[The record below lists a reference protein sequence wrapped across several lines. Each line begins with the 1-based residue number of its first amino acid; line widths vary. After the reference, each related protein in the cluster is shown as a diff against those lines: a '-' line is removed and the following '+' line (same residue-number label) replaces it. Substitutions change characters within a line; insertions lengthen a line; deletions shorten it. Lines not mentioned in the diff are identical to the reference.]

1 MNNSEKEVKTE
12 ADSSSSDHPCPL
24 ALVTASNVRKATQC
38 RERRPPTSPSQ
49 KQFMKLKLAHDSLI
63 RGRQYLSVPFMRANG
78 MTKPGLITL
87 VGKDG
92 VKWKVNLKEEGSGS
106 ALCLGTGWK
115 EFAKANGLKTGDYF
129 TLESAWK
136 NEIPMLSLVNTE
148 SASDRKERGESSKAM
163 EKERSTDTSSI
174 VQNRVV
180 TLALETKD
188 VKACTLTIPVAFL
201 KHIEGTNEHHK
212 AKMRSDASKIT
223 WEVKIENGRR
233 LTNGWKEF
241 ALAHDLRIGDILI
254 FRQEKDMAFH
264 VTLLGP
270 SGCEIQYESCSEEK
284 NNIGEFCVLSP
295 SCFVAYVSPATL
307 RHDKLNLPRSFVR
320 ANGLEKRCGDIV
332 VMNEKSKSWTL
343 ALKQELCRNK
353 PKNKFF
359 RQNRKIN
366 FLIETKTEF
375 SHRNRKIEFSHQ
387 NRKTEFSRQNKNE
400 FSRRNRKTEFPAKNE
415 KPNCSRQNRKQVS
428 RQNLTN
434 FPAKTVKTSFSAK
447 TAKTSFSAKT
457 RKIIFPANHKN
468 LFSRRNRKT
477 EFSRQNR
484 KIEFFRQNK
493 NEFSRRNRKTE
504 FFRQKRKI
512 EFSRQKRKI
521 EFSRQNR
528 KTDKNRKTE
537 FFRQKFAK
545 RLFPP
550 KSKTGFPPK
559 LTNFP
564 AKTVK
569 TSFFR
574 QNCKNETY
582 ENSTE
587 NMDQPNQTWRIV
599 CEANGLKLG
608 KSFTLE
614 IINEHDKAAPVFNW
628 VITLF
633 SPRIEVYSSRDSELL
648 KFMRMPNKRFF
659 KPLLPGFHSHL
670 TIPVAFFLK
679 YIEGTNEH
687 HTAKLRSDA
696 SKITWEVKIED
707 GQKLTDGWKEFA
719 IAHDLRIGDILMFR
733 QEKDM
738 AFHVTLLGPSGCEF
752 QYESCSEEEN
762 NLGRNIPKKKNLER
776 EAESSS
782 LDPSCFLATIW
793 PSSLRYDTLNLP
805 RSFVRSNG
813 LETRCGGEIVLM
825 NEKGKSWTLALKQ
838 KLSGSTYI
846 RRGWRRFCSANV
858 LKTGGVYTFKLIHSG
873 RTPVLRLFF
882 TESESESE
890 ERNVEKIQRKK
901 AESSSLDPSSFVANN
916 PTSTWKASSS
926 QSQNR
931 FLTLALKPFNLEK
944 YILYFPVRFSRS
956 HGINEEAKMTL
967 LDKNGVKWST
977 DLRSEETSDRIRL
990 VGGWQEFFKTNCMKP
1005 GESIIVKLIWEGDK
1019 SCVLKFCSKVKNET
1033 K

>member
-63 RGRQYLSVPFMRANG
+63 R
-78 MTKPGLITL
+78 GLITL

-188 VKACTLTIPVAFL
+188 VKACTLNLPSEFVTAIGIKKL
-201 KHIEGTNEHHK
+201 G
-212 AKMRSDASKIT
+212 KIT
-223 WEVKIENGRR
+223 FLGKDGMKWWGCLLSGNGSVAVGI
-233 LTNGWKEF
+233 GW
-241 ALAHDLRIGDILI
+241 
-254 FRQEKDMAFH
+254 
-264 VTLLGP
+264 
-270 SGCEIQYESCSEEK
+270 
-284 NNIGEFCVLSP
+284 
-295 SCFVAYVSPATL
+295 
-307 RHDKLNLPRSFVR
+307 
-320 ANGLEKRCGDIV
+320 
-332 VMNEKSKSWTL
+332 
-343 ALKQELCRNK
+343 RN
-353 PKNKFF
+353 F
-359 RQNRKIN
+359 
-366 FLIETKTEF
+366 
-375 SHRNRKIEFSHQ
+375 
-387 NRKTEFSRQNKNE
+387 
-400 FSRRNRKTEFPAKNE
+400 
-415 KPNCSRQNRKQVS
+415 
-428 RQNLTN
+428 
-434 FPAKTVKTSFSAK
+434 
-447 TAKTSFSAKT
+447 
-457 RKIIFPANHKN
+457 
-468 LFSRRNRKT
+468 
-477 EFSRQNR
+477 
-484 KIEFFRQNK
+484 
-493 NEFSRRNRKTE
+493 
-504 FFRQKRKI
+504 
-512 EFSRQKRKI
+512 
-521 EFSRQNR
+521 
-528 KTDKNRKTE
+528 
-537 FFRQKFAK
+537 
-545 RLFPP
+545 
-550 KSKTGFPPK
+550 
-559 LTNFP
+559 
-564 AKTVK
+564 
-569 TSFFR
+569 
-574 QNCKNETY
+574 
-582 ENSTE
+582 
-587 NMDQPNQTWRIV
+587 
-599 CEANGLKLG
+599 CEANGVKLG
-608 KSFTLE
+608 ESFSLVL
-614 IINEHDKAAPVFNW
+614 INE
-628 VITLF
+628 
-633 SPRIEVYSSRDSELL
+633 E
-648 KFMRMPNKRFF
+648 
-659 KPLLPGFHSHL
+659 
-670 TIPVAFFLK
+670 
-679 YIEGTNEH
+679 
-687 HTAKLRSDA
+687 
-696 SKITWEVKIED
+696 ED
-707 GQKLTDGWKEFA
+707 T
-719 IAHDLRIGDILMFR
+719 
-733 QEKDM
+733 
-738 AFHVTLLGPSGCEF
+738 
-752 QYESCSEEEN
+752 
-762 NLGRNIPKKKNLER
+762 GRNIPKKKNLER

-890 ERNVEKIQRKK
+890 ERNV
-901 AESSSLDPSSFVANN
+901 
-916 PTSTWKASSS
+916 
-926 QSQNR
+926 
-931 FLTLALKPFNLEK
+931 ALKPFNLEK

-1019 SCVLKFCSKVKNET
+1019 SCVLKFCSKNLLGKKKAKMNNSET
-1033 K
+1033 KVKTEADSSSSDHPCPLALVTASNVRKDTQCLRQDLCPTESNHDGTQGDNNKKKRLITLVGKDGVKWKVNLYEERSGSSLCLGKGWKEFAKANGLKTGEYFTLELVWENEIPMLSLVNTESASDRKQRGEPSKAMEKERSTDTSSIVQNRVVTLALETKDVKACTLHLPSEFVTAIGIKKLGKITLLGKDGMKWWGCLLSRDGTVAVGIGWRNFCEANGVKLGDSFSLVFINEEEDTGPVFKFSPNSGN